1 MNQREVGTDTTDFNS
16 ALKRVLRQDPDVIL
30 IGEMRDPETVATALS
45 AAETGHLVFS
55 TLHTNDSVSTLTR
68 LVNIGVEPFLVASA
82 VNLAAAQRLVRKICR
97 DCREPYAPTADEREL
112 FGADIPETF
121 YRGRGCKN
129 CRNTGYSGRLAIY
142 ELFPITA
149 EIRGMV
155 LQGVDADTI
164 RKHAMDTGMG
174 SLQASGLR
182 KVRSGVT
189 TLEEVLAVV
198 ADQE

>member
-1 MNQREVGTDTTDFNS
+1 VCLAAVMR
-16 ALKRVLRQDPDVIL
+16 LVI
-30 IGEMRDPETVATALS
+30 EKMRDEEALWRRDFAVGG
-45 AAETGHLVFS
+45 AAKPGQV
-55 TLHTNDSVSTLTR
+55 R
-68 LVNIGVEPFLVASA
+68 VEPFLVASA

-112 FGADIPETF
+112 FGFDIPETF